1 MNGIYLLSL
10 FFLQGS
16 VFEETIYGLEAYSQY
31 SLQVEALN
39 SAGGLIMNSYANEIG
54 INYSSW
60 AGDWLVVN
68 ERG

>member
-10 FFLQGS
+10 FFSQGS
-16 VFEETIYGLEAYSQY
+16 VFEETVYGLEAYSQY

-54 INYSSW
+54 TNYSSW
-60 AGDWLVVN
+60 AGDW
-68 ERG
+68 

>member
-16 VFEETIYGLEAYSQY
+16 VFEGTIYGLEAYSQY

-60 AGDWLVVN
+60 AGDW
-68 ERG
+68 

>member
-16 VFEETIYGLEAYSQY
+16 VFEGTIYGLEAYSQY

-39 SAGGLIMNSYANEIG
+39 SAGGLIMNSYAN
-54 INYSSW
+54 
-60 AGDWLVVN
+60 
-68 ERG
+68 

>member
-1 MNGIYLLSL
+1 MNRIYLLSL

-16 VFEETIYGLEAYSQY
+16 VLEETIYGLEAYSQY

-60 AGDWLVVN
+60 AGDW
-68 ERG
+68 